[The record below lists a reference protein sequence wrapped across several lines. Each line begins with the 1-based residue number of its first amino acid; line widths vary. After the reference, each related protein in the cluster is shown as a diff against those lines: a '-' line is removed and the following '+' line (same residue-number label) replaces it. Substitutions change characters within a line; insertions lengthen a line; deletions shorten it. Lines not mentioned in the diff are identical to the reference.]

1 MKKTLMIFM
10 PIVLILLSSG
20 AIGDEAVSTLAAFG
34 EKSPSFEL
42 TGIDGEKIS
51 SDDFDG
57 KVVLINFWATW
68 CGPCRQEI
76 PDFIEAYKEMKN
88 KGLVIVGLAVADSEN
103 RVKSFVERNKINY
116 PIAMASDD
124 VVQAFSP
131 GEFIP
136 TTIVLDSEGNIID
149 KHVGTLDK
157 AAIARYLKE
166 FKK

>member
-1 MKKTLMIFM
+1 MKKTLLIFI
-10 PIVLILLSSG
+10 PIILILLNSG
-20 AIGDEAVSTLAAFG
+20 ANGDEAASTLAAVG

-51 SDDFDG
+51 SEDFEG
-57 KVVLINFWATW
+57 KVVLVNFWATW

-76 PDFIEAYKEMKN
+76 PDFIEAYEEMKK
-88 KGLVIVGLAVADSEN
+88 KGLVIIGLAVADSEK
-103 RVKSFVERNKINY
+103 RVKSYVERNKINY
-116 PIAMASDD
+116 PIAMATDD
-124 VVQAFSP
+124 VVRAFSP

-157 AAIARYLKE
+157 TAIARYLKE